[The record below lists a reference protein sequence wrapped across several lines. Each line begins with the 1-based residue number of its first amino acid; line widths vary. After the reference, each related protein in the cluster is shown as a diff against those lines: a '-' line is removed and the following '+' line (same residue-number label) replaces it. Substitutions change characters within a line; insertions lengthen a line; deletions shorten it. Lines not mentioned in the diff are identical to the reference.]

1 MTQQELETILLKQQ
15 ALRDWKEQAGAAELE
30 AFERWN
36 KEWEK
41 ENELELERERKH
53 RNAHLDGVDI
63 TLLDRKNDGCQLDT
77 TKALRITSDLDYLD
91 LIFTRRPEDLHEV
104 VTDDALSA
112 AIKRLTACQKEALF
126 LRMQPH
132 TKTKQVAEDL
142 GSSPRNIRKHLA
154 KARKT
159 ILKQIGEPQ

>member
-1 MTQQELETILLKQQ
+1 MTQQELETILLKRQ
-15 ALRDWKEQAGAAELE
+15 ALRDWKEQASAAEIE
-30 AFERWN
+30 EFEQCN
-36 KEWEK
+36 TEWVK
-41 ENELELERERKH
+41 ENKLERRREQYY
-53 RNAHLDGVDI
+53 RNKHLDDMDI
-63 TLLDRKNDGCQLDT
+63 TLLDRENDGCQLDT
-77 TKALRITSDLDYLD
+77 SKALRIASDLDYLD

-132 TKTKQVAEDL
+132 TKTKDLAGDL

-154 KARKT
+154 KARET